1 MGGRATTTQP
11 ASPITHGRGLAPHF
25 WVLVLGRCVS
35 GAGEAA
41 YVVLVPPFIQQYIPP
56 ARRGLFMG
64 IFYGGLPLGLGSA

>member
-1 MGGRATTTQP
+1 
-11 ASPITHGRGLAPHF
+11 
-25 WVLVLGRCVS
+25 VLGRCVS